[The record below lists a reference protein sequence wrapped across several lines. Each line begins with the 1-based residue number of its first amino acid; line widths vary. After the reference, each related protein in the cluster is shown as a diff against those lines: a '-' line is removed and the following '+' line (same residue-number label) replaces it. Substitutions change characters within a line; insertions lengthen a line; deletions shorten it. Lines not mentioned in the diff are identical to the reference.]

1 MFISLQKHSCEI
13 IMRCVMNFQQRTDD
27 NLSLEYFNLKDKNTI
42 ISNIPSSSYP
52 CHLRISK
59 RVEPLLCTSHPFQ
72 SWPHKVIP
80 YNDKVKKK
88 HIRNISKIQ
97 LKNRWNRS
105 WCILAVNTPESL
117 LCCLA
122 CAKFSQNCIH
132 SIRIW
137 FLHWKKKKRDKGDTL
152 DQSPQGIH
160 FTSGQTM
167 YAVTNVTEN
176 I

>member
-72 SWPHKVIP
+72 SWSIK
-80 YNDKVKKK
+80 
-88 HIRNISKIQ
+88 
-97 LKNRWNRS
+97 W
-105 WCILAVNTPESL
+105 SL
-117 LCCLA
+117 IMI
-122 CAKFSQNCIH
+122 K
-132 SIRIW
+132 
-137 FLHWKKKKRDKGDTL
+137 WKKNTFGTFPKSNWK
-152 DQSPQGIH
+152 I
-160 FTSGQTM
+160 
-167 YAVTNVTEN
+167 VETEAGVF
-176 I
+176 